1 MGKIFGNW
9 SKKQLKKIVDKLG
22 GKTLPTLQQGL
33 DSEDINQLNLT
44 KRQQE
49 SLSLGALKI
58 DNFSEII
65 LQLGNLGLPKKSS
78 DSCL

>member
-1 MGKIFGNW
+1 M
-9 SKKQLKKIVDKLG
+9 
-22 GKTLPTLQQGL
+22 QQGL